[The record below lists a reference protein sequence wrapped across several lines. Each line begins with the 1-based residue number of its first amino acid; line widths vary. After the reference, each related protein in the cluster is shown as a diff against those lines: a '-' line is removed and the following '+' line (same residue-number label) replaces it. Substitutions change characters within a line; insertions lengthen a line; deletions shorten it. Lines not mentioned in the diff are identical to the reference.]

1 MPVTLSLRAEAE
13 ALGVSYQ
20 TVWRNRFHD
29 ETTIAGAIVPY
40 VADRRIGRD
49 GKLYPA
55 RRHPNIRARD
65 RKIRE
70 YARNGVPQWLIARVL
85 GCSTG
90 TVWRITHTKRKRA
103 KRRPSLSLKQQIAQR
118 IEAGQSPRDIAA
130 ELGCTVPDIALR
142 CGKKQKKKTGCR
154 PL

>member
-1 MPVTLSLRAEAE
+1 MPVTSSLRAEAK

-40 VADRRIGRD
+40 VTDRRIGRD

-55 RRHPNIRARD
+55 RRHPNIKVRD
-65 RKIRE
+65 RKIKE
-70 YARNGVPQWLIARVL
+70 YARNCVPQWLIACVL

-90 TVWRITHTKRKRA
+90 TVWRVTHTKRKRA
-103 KRRPSLSLKQQIAQR
+103 KRRPGPSLKQQIAQR
-118 IEAGQSPRDIAA
+118 IEAGRLPRDIAA
-130 ELGCTVPDIALR
+130 ELGCSLSDIAAQVWDAR
-142 CGKKQKKKTGCR
+142 EI
-154 PL
+154 